1 MAYNITLEGKNK
13 FIAERMLK
21 SVCSI
26 LNNCEIEYWL
36 EGGTLLGI
44 IRENRLLPWDNDIDL
59 SIMSNQI
66 SKSDTLFK
74 SLQNAGFRVRI
85 RKFKTSSV
93 FFNKGDIRIIKIREK
108 RFLGLTKGPVC
119 LEIFVKYQHDENCYW
134 EIANK
139 TKCVPCK
146 FYSSFKTIEFNGFNY
161 SIPEKTVDYLSY
173 RYGDWKKQVKDWDT
187 SNDDKALT

>member
-1 MAYNITLEGKNK
+1 MAYNVTLEGKNK
-13 FIAERMLK
+13 QIAERMLEK
-21 SVCSI
+21 VCSI
-26 LNNCEIEYWL
+26 LHACQIKYWL

-44 IRENRLLPWDNDIDL
+44 RRENRLLPWDNDIDL

-66 SKSDTLFK
+66 TKFDALFK
-74 SLQNAGFRVRI
+74 SLQKAGFRVRT
-85 RKFKTSSV
+85 RKFKTSSK
-93 FFNKGDIRIIKIREK
+93 FFNQGEIRIIKIREK

-146 FYSSFKTIEFNGFNY
+146 FYSSFKTITFKNFNY
-161 SIPEKTVDYLSY
+161 SIPEKTDDYLTY
-173 RYGDWKKQVKDWDT
+173 RYGDWKTQVKNWDT
-187 SNDDKALT
+187 VNDDRALT